1 MIVLSGASSH
11 PNHGL
16 GDPEQC
22 EHEHLAGLPEQGLH
36 HQTAGESGNESQRSY
51 HPPTRSEVPWRLH
64 FSSRTSKR
72 RELRCAQFFEHHPE
86 MTQKNLARKFTG
98 PRKITEIKNVQVALY
113 IFTNQSDSNM
123 TEVKYNENRF
133 VINSSHNNALQC
145 RFSASITM
153 ILSLKRYILEQ

>member
-36 HQTAGESGNESQRSY
+36 HQTAGESESGNESQRSY

-86 MTQKNLARKFTG
+86 KFGQKIFGTQKNYRKL
-98 PRKITEIKNVQVALY
+98 NVQVALY

-133 VINSSHNNALQC
+133 VINSSIPQ
-145 RFSASITM
+145 
-153 ILSLKRYILEQ
+153 